1 MGLSS
6 GHLRILLLWIAVFA
20 TSALCGCG
28 DWCFSG
34 DINRGSGGS
43 NQTTVGTNCW
53 STQRNGTVKA
63 AALKSPVC
71 NGCAPATDVQ
81 HVFVTLRGMQLH
93 ANTMNVPSDADWTE
107 LAPQLANLPRQIDLI
122 GDSSPE
128 ILAENAHVPAGYYR
142 EIRLQFFEDSPSIPG
157 GATGESACGK
167 TRWNCLVHADGTIE
181 TLRWPGDAP
190 ELVIPL
196 ESIHSNS
203 MVVLANTQTNL
214 QLKLDLRPEF
224 LFSKG
229 RGWSVEQVLVGR
241 TAATEVA
248 SLEAET
254 ATP

>member
-1 MGLSS
+1 MRLSA
-6 GHLRILLLWIAVFA
+6 GHLRNLSLWIAVFA
-20 TSALCGCG
+20 TLALCGCG

-43 NQTTVGTNCW
+43 NQTTVGSNCW
-53 STQRNGTVKA
+53 STQRNGTVEA

-71 NGCAPATDVQ
+71 NGCTSASDVQ
-81 HVFVTLRGMQLH
+81 HLFITMRGIQLH
-93 ANTMNVPSDADWTE
+93 ANTMNVSGDADWIE

-122 GDSSPE
+122 GGSSSE

-142 EIRLQFFEDSPSIPG
+142 EIRLQFLEDSPAI
-157 GATGESACGK
+157 AGEFTSENACGK
-167 TRWNCLVHADGTIE
+167 TGWNCLVHADGTVE

-203 MVVLANTQTNL
+203 MVVLANTQTHL
-214 QLKLDLRPEF
+214 QLKLGLRSEF
-224 LFSKG
+224 LFSQG

-241 TAATEVA
+241 TATTEVQ
-248 SLEAET
+248 SLEAESS
-254 ATP
+254 TP

>member
-1 MGLSS
+1 MRLSS
-6 GHLRILLLWIAVFA
+6 GHLRNLLLSIAAFA
-20 TSALCGCG
+20 TLALCGCG

-34 DINRGSGGS
+34 DINRNSGGS

-53 STQRNGTVKA
+53 STQWHGTVKA

-71 NGCAPATDVQ
+71 NGCASASDVQ

-93 ANTMNVPSDADWTE
+93 ANTMNAPGDADWIE
-107 LAPQLANLPRQIDLI
+107 LAPQPANLPRQIDLI

-128 ILAENAHVPAGYYR
+128 ILAQKAHVPDGYYR
-142 EIRLQFFEDSPSIPG
+142 EIRLQFLEDSPAIAG
-157 GATGESACGK
+157 GFTGENACGK
-167 TRWNCLVHADGTIE
+167 TGWNCLVHADGTVE
-181 TLRWPGDAP
+181 ALRWAGDVA

-214 QLKLDLRPEF
+214 QLKLELRSEF
-224 LFSKG
+224 LFSQG

-241 TAATEVA
+241 IATTEVE
-248 SLEAET
+248 SLEAESST
-254 ATP
+254 L